1 MSKVVGVNI
10 TVIGLEIGEEL
21 QPDEVICDFYNG
33 DTLVSSNFMS
43 DERVRHTFEY
53 SSNFEYVRILI
64 RSVLGHQSIG
74 EAKITFSFLN
84 EWKINSGNEQWLPII
99 NSGDKFF
106 IAKDFNNYKNIFP
119 GIRLRFELIDSLQ
132 SSSVIE
138 PESAKIKHFIRST
151 YNNYQKDSNKPEQ
164 IINDNKP
171 SQEPSKLSSG
181 YKTAS
186 LRRRYGQ
193 DMPVQYDASKNRA
206 SNR

>member
-84 EWKINSGNEQWLPII
+84 E
-99 NSGDKFF
+99 
-106 IAKDFNNYKNIFP
+106 
-119 GIRLRFELIDSLQ
+119 
-132 SSSVIE
+132 
-138 PESAKIKHFIRST
+138 
-151 YNNYQKDSNKPEQ
+151 
-164 IINDNKP
+164 
-171 SQEPSKLSSG
+171 
-181 YKTAS
+181 
-186 LRRRYGQ
+186 
-193 DMPVQYDASKNRA
+193 
-206 SNR
+206 